1 MDFKTNV
8 KIYQRYE
15 TNYLPS
21 VIRRHLSACSSVV
34 MESHNSLITNK
45 NLLDE

>member
-1 MDFKTNV
+1 MVFGTNA
-8 KIYQRYE
+8 KIYQLYE

-21 VIRRHLSACSSVV
+21 VIHRHLSACSSVV
-34 MESHNSLITNK
+34 MESHNSLIANK